1 MCGIAG
7 IIKLNTN
14 DGSLEAKIEKMQTGL
29 KHRGPDDAGI
39 YISTDKQAALA
50 HTRLSILDLS
60 SAGHQPMS
68 TSDGRYSITF
78 NGEIYNFQ
86 ELRENLISQG
96 EKFHSQTDTEVILK
110 LYQRIGSDC
119 VQHLRGMF
127 AFAIWDDLEKT
138 CFLARD
144 PLGIKPLY
152 YYQLGTT
159 LVFASELR
167 AVLAS
172 GLPAINMSVEGL
184 YGYLTTGSVPEPYT
198 LIADIHCLPA
208 GNWLYWQNGN
218 TTKKQYWQ
226 INFTPEAISPPEA
239 EEIVRKA
246 LLDSIQHHFISDV
259 PVGIFLSGGID
270 STTILALA
278 TQTQQSQLSTYSI
291 TFAESEFNEGELAQK
306 IANHF
311 GAKHTEYQVTSSF
324 AKSILPDFLAAID
337 QPSIDGFNTFCVSK
351 VAHDNGMKVVLSGL
365 GGDEIFGGYQSFQ
378 KVPQMVE
385 WGKKLNTLPFLRTG
399 LGLGLERWGTSPK
412 IKRLGD
418 FLKQPPTFAS
428 AYNTFRGIFSHQE
441 ACMIINQLS
450 ISIPILPPLVPPYQG
465 GKPESSPL
473 PLARGG
479 LGWGSTP
486 QEACIII
493 NQLSTSIPILPP
505 LVPPYQGGK
514 PESSSLP
521 SVPFQEGKPESSPL
535 PLARG
540 GLGWGSTPQEAC
552 IIINQLSTS
561 IPILPPLVPPYQG
574 GKPESSSLPSVP
586 FQEGKPESIP
596 VLPPLVPP
604 YQGGKPESSSLPSVP
619 FQEGKPE
626 SSPLPLAR
634 GGLGWGSTPEDEVSF
649 LELSGY
655 MRNQLLRDSDIMSM
669 NWGLELRVPFVDKNL
684 LEAVAPIPSNIRLAQ
699 GKKLLTQAITEIP
712 DWVVNRPK
720 KGFSFP
726 FENWMNSEFG
736 DYFHNV
742 HQNLNIPPNIP
753 LNPWYRRWSLAI
765 LNHWWEQ
772 INS

>member
-1 MCGIAG
+1 MCGLAG

-14 DGSLEAKIEKMQTGL
+14 YGNLEAKIEKMQTAL

-144 PLGIKPLY
+144 HLGIKPLY

-172 GLPAINMSVEGL
+172 GLPAINMSAEGL

-311 GAKHTEYQVTSSF
+311 GAKHTEYQVTSFF

-378 KVPQMVE
+378 KVPQMVA

-465 GKPESSPL
+465 GKPESS
-473 PLARGG
+473 
-479 LGWGSTP
+479 
-486 QEACIII
+486 
-493 NQLSTSIPILPP
+493 
-505 LVPPYQGGK
+505 
-514 PESSSLP
+514 SLP
-521 SVPFQEGKPESSPL
+521 SIPFQEGKPESS
-535 PLARG
+535 
-540 GLGWGSTPQEAC
+540 S
-552 IIINQLSTS
+552 
-561 IPILPPLVPPYQG
+561 
-574 GKPESSSLPSVP
+574 
-586 FQEGKPESIP
+586 
-596 VLPPLVPP
+596 
-604 YQGGKPESSSLPSVP
+604 
-619 FQEGKPE
+619 
-626 SSPLPLAR
+626 LPLAR

-669 NWGLELRVPFVDKNL
+669 NWGLELRVPFVDKTL

-736 DYFHNV
+736 DYFDNV
-742 HQNLNIPPNIP
+742 HQNLNIPLNIP

>member
-7 IIKLNTN
+7 IINLNPN
-14 DGSLEAKIEKMQTGL
+14 DGNLEAKIEKMQTAL
-29 KHRGPDDAGI
+29 KHRSPDDAGI

-68 TSDGRYSITF
+68 TNDGRYSITF

-86 ELRENLISQG
+86 QLRENLIAQG

-198 LIADIHCLPA
+198 LIADIHCLSA

-218 TTKKQYWQ
+218 ITKKQYWQ
-226 INFTPEAISPPEA
+226 INFTPEKISPPEA
-239 EEIVRKA
+239 QEIVHTA
-246 LLDSIQHHFISDV
+246 LFDSIKHHFISDV

-311 GAKHTEYQVTSSF
+311 GTKHTEYQVTSSF

-378 KVPQMVE
+378 KVPQMVA

-441 ACMIINQLS
+441 ACIIINQLS

-465 GKPESSPL
+465 GKPESTSLPSVTFQEGKPESSSL

-479 LGWGSTP
+479 LGWD
-486 QEACIII
+486 
-493 NQLSTSIPILPP
+493 STS
-505 LVPPYQGGK
+505 
-514 PESSSLP
+514 
-521 SVPFQEGKPESSPL
+521 
-535 PLARG
+535 
-540 GLGWGSTPQEAC
+540 
-552 IIINQLSTS
+552 
-561 IPILPPLVPPYQG
+561 
-574 GKPESSSLPSVP
+574 
-586 FQEGKPESIP
+586 
-596 VLPPLVPP
+596 
-604 YQGGKPESSSLPSVP
+604 
-619 FQEGKPE
+619 
-626 SSPLPLAR
+626 
-634 GGLGWGSTPEDEVSF
+634 EDEVSF
-649 LELSGY
+649 LELSRY
-655 MRNQLLRDSDIMSM
+655 MRNQLLRDSDVMSM
-669 NWGLELRVPFVDKNL
+669 NWGLELRVPFVDKVL
-684 LEAVAPIPSNIRLAQ
+684 LEAVAPIPSSIRLEQ
-699 GKKLLTQAITEIP
+699 GKKLLTQAITEVP
-712 DWVVNRPK
+712 DWVINRPK

-726 FENWMNSEFG
+726 FESWMDSEFG
-736 DYFHNV
+736 DYF
-742 HQNLNIPPNIP
+742 QNLNIPPNIS
-753 LNPWYRRWSLAI
+753 LTPWYRRWSLAI
-765 LNHWWEQ
+765 LKHWWEQ
-772 INS
+772 IKS

>member
-7 IIKLNTN
+7 IIRLNTN
-14 DGSLEAKIEKMQTGL
+14 NGRLEAKIEKMQTAL

-60 SAGHQPMS
+60 AAGHQPMS
-68 TSDGRYSITF
+68 TTDNRYHITF

-127 AFAIWDDLEKT
+127 AFGIWDDLEKT

-198 LIADIHCLPA
+198 LIADIHCLSA

-218 TTKKQYWQ
+218 ITKKQYWQ
-226 INFTPEAISPPEA
+226 INFTPEKISPPEA
-239 EEIVRKA
+239 REIVRKA

-270 STTILALA
+270 STTILGLA
-278 TQTQQSQLSTYSI
+278 TQTQKSQLSTYSI

-324 AKSILPDFLAAID
+324 AKTILPDFLAAID

-351 VAHDNGMKVVLSGL
+351 VAHDHGMKVVLSGL

-385 WGKKLNTLPFLRTG
+385 WSKKLNILPFLRTG
-399 LGLGLERWGTSPK
+399 LGIGLESWGNSPR
-412 IKRLGD
+412 IKRFGD
-418 FLKQPPTFAS
+418 FLTQTPSFAS
-428 AYNTFRGIFSHQE
+428 AYGTFRGIFSHEE

-450 ISIPILPPLVPPYQG
+450 ISTPILPPLVPPYQG
-465 GKPESSPL
+465 KKPESSSL
-473 PLARGG
+473 
-479 LGWGSTP
+479 
-486 QEACIII
+486 
-493 NQLSTSIPILPP
+493 P
-505 LVPPYQGGK
+505 LVPPYQGKK
-514 PESSSLP
+514 PESSS
-521 SVPFQEGKPESSPL
+521 
-535 PLARG
+535 
-540 GLGWGSTPQEAC
+540 
-552 IIINQLSTS
+552 
-561 IPILPPLVPPYQG
+561 
-574 GKPESSSLPSVP
+574 
-586 FQEGKPESIP
+586 
-596 VLPPLVPP
+596 
-604 YQGGKPESSSLPSVP
+604 
-619 FQEGKPE
+619 
-626 SSPLPLAR
+626 LPLAR

-669 NWGLELRVPFVDKNL
+669 NWGLELRVPFVDKTL
-684 LEAVAPIPSNIRLAQ
+684 LEAVAPISSNIRLAQ

-712 DWVVNRPK
+712 DWVINRPK

-726 FENWMNSEFG
+726 FESWMNSEFG
-736 DYFHNV
+736 DDFHNV
-742 HQNLNIPPNIP
+742 HQNHQNLNIPPNIP

>member
-7 IIKLNTN
+7 IIRLNTN
-14 DGSLEAKIEKMQTGL
+14 NGRLEAKIEKMQTAL

-60 SAGHQPMS
+60 AAGHQPMS
-68 TSDGRYSITF
+68 TTDNRYHITF

-144 PLGIKPLY
+144 HLGIKPLY

-167 AVLAS
+167 AVLVS
-172 GLPAINMSVEGL
+172 GLPAINMSLEGL

-198 LIADIHCLPA
+198 LIADIYCLSA
-208 GNWLYWQNGN
+208 GNWLYWQDGN
-218 TTKKQYWQ
+218 ITKKQYWQ
-226 INFTPEAISPPEA
+226 INFTPEKISPPEA
-239 EEIVRKA
+239 REIVRKA

-270 STTILALA
+270 STTILGLA
-278 TQTQQSQLSTYSI
+278 TQTQKSQLSTYSI

-324 AKSILPDFLAAID
+324 AKTILPDFLAAID

-351 VAHDNGMKVVLSGL
+351 VAHDHGMKVVLSGL

-385 WGKKLNTLPFLRTG
+385 WSKKLNILPFLRTG
-399 LGLGLERWGTSPK
+399 LGIGLESWGNSPR
-412 IKRLGD
+412 IKRFGD
-418 FLKQPPTFAS
+418 FLTQTPSFAS
-428 AYNTFRGIFSHQE
+428 AYGTFRGIFSHQE

-450 ISIPILPPLVPPYQG
+450 IS
-465 GKPESSPL
+465 
-473 PLARGG
+473 
-479 LGWGSTP
+479 T
-486 QEACIII
+486 
-493 NQLSTSIPILPP
+493 PILPP

-521 SVPFQEGKPESSPL
+521 
-535 PLARG
+535 
-540 GLGWGSTPQEAC
+540 
-552 IIINQLSTS
+552 
-561 IPILPPLVPPYQG
+561 LVPPYQG
-574 GKPESSSLPSVP
+574 GKPESSS
-586 FQEGKPESIP
+586 
-596 VLPPLVPP
+596 
-604 YQGGKPESSSLPSVP
+604 
-619 FQEGKPE
+619 
-626 SSPLPLAR
+626 LPLAR

-649 LELSGY
+649 LELSCY
-655 MRNQLLRDSDIMSM
+655 MRNQLLRDSDVMSM

-712 DWVVNRPK
+712 DWVINRPK

-726 FENWMNSEFG
+726 FESWMNSEFG
-736 DYFHNV
+736 DYFDNV
-742 HQNLNIPPNIP
+742 HQNLNIPLNIP
-753 LNPWYRRWSLAI
+753 LKPWYRRWSLAI
-765 LNHWWEQ
+765 LHHWWEQ
-772 INS
+772 INL

>member
-7 IIKLNTN
+7 IIRLNTN
-14 DGSLEAKIEKMQTGL
+14 NGRLEAKIEKMQTAL

-60 SAGHQPMS
+60 AAGHQPMS
-68 TSDGRYSITF
+68 TTDNRYHITF

-172 GLPAINMSVEGL
+172 GLPAINMSLEGL

-198 LIADIHCLPA
+198 LIADIYCLSA

-218 TTKKQYWQ
+218 ITKKQYWQ
-226 INFTPEAISPPEA
+226 INFTPEKISPPEA
-239 EEIVRKA
+239 REIVRKA

-270 STTILALA
+270 STTILGLA
-278 TQTQQSQLSTYSI
+278 TQTQKSQLSTYSI

-324 AKSILPDFLAAID
+324 AKTILPDFLAAID

-351 VAHDNGMKVVLSGL
+351 VAHDHGMKVVLSGL

-385 WGKKLNTLPFLRTG
+385 WSKKLNILPFLRTG
-399 LGLGLERWGTSPK
+399 LGIGLESWGNSPR
-412 IKRLGD
+412 IKRFGD
-418 FLKQPPTFAS
+418 FLTQTPSFAS
-428 AYNTFRGIFSHQE
+428 AYGTFRGIFSHEE

-450 ISIPILPPLVPPYQG
+450 IS
-465 GKPESSPL
+465 
-473 PLARGG
+473 
-479 LGWGSTP
+479 T
-486 QEACIII
+486 
-493 NQLSTSIPILPP
+493 PILPP

-521 SVPFQEGKPESSPL
+521 LVPPYQMEKPESSSL
-535 PLARG
+535 
-540 GLGWGSTPQEAC
+540 
-552 IIINQLSTS
+552 
-561 IPILPPLVPPYQG
+561 PLVPPYQG
-574 GKPESSSLPSVP
+574 KKPESSSLP
-586 FQEGKPESIP
+586 
-596 VLPPLVPP
+596 LVPP
-604 YQGGKPESSSLPSVP
+604 YQGKKPESSS
-619 FQEGKPE
+619 
-626 SSPLPLAR
+626 LPLAR

-649 LELSGY
+649 LELSCY
-655 MRNQLLRDSDIMSM
+655 MRNQLLRDSDVMSM

-712 DWVVNRPK
+712 DWVINRPK

-726 FENWMNSEFG
+726 FESWMNSEFG
-736 DYFHNV
+736 DYFDNV
-742 HQNLNIPPNIP
+742 HQNLNIPLNIP
-753 LNPWYRRWSLAI
+753 LKPWYRRWSLAI
-765 LNHWWEQ
+765 LHHWWQQ
-772 INS
+772 INL

>member
-7 IIKLNTN
+7 IIRLNTN
-14 DGSLEAKIEKMQTGL
+14 NGRLEAKIEKMQTAL

-60 SAGHQPMS
+60 AAGHQPMS
-68 TSDGRYSITF
+68 TTDNRYHITF

-144 PLGIKPLY
+144 HLGIKPLY

-167 AVLAS
+167 AVLVS
-172 GLPAINMSVEGL
+172 GLPAINMSLEGL

-198 LIADIHCLPA
+198 LIADIYCLSA

-218 TTKKQYWQ
+218 ITKKQYWQ
-226 INFTPEAISPPEA
+226 INFTPEKISPPEA
-239 EEIVRKA
+239 REIVRKA

-278 TQTQQSQLSTYSI
+278 TQTQKSQLSTYSI

-324 AKSILPDFLAAID
+324 AKTILPDFLAAID

-351 VAHDNGMKVVLSGL
+351 VAHDHGMKVVLSGL

-385 WGKKLNTLPFLRTG
+385 WSKKLNILPFLRTG
-399 LGLGLERWGTSPK
+399 LGIGLESWVNSPR
-412 IKRLGD
+412 IKRFGD
-418 FLKQPPTFAS
+418 FLTQTPSFAS
-428 AYNTFRGIFSHQE
+428 AYGTFRGIFSHQE

-450 ISIPILPPLVPPYQG
+450 ISTPILPPLVPSYQG
-465 GKPESSPL
+465 E
-473 PLARGG
+473 
-479 LGWGSTP
+479 
-486 QEACIII
+486 
-493 NQLSTSIPILPP
+493 
-505 LVPPYQGGK
+505 K

-521 SVPFQEGKPESSPL
+521 
-535 PLARG
+535 LARG
-540 GLGWGSTPQEAC
+540 E
-552 IIINQLSTS
+552 
-561 IPILPPLVPPYQG
+561 
-574 GKPESSSLPSVP
+574 
-586 FQEGKPESIP
+586 
-596 VLPPLVPP
+596 
-604 YQGGKPESSSLPSVP
+604 
-619 FQEGKPE
+619 
-626 SSPLPLAR
+626 
-634 GGLGWGSTPEDEVSF
+634 LGWGSTPEDEVSF
-649 LELSGY
+649 LELSCY
-655 MRNQLLRDSDIMSM
+655 MRNQLLRDSDVMSM

-712 DWVVNRPK
+712 DWVINRPK

-726 FENWMNSEFG
+726 FESWMNSEFG
-736 DYFHNV
+736 DYFDNV
-742 HQNLNIPPNIP
+742 HQNFNIP
-753 LNPWYRRWSLAI
+753 LNIPLKPWYRRWSLAI
-765 LNHWWEQ
+765 LHHWWEQ
-772 INS
+772 INL

>member
-7 IIKLNTN
+7 IIRLNTN
-14 DGSLEAKIEKMQTGL
+14 NGRLEAKIEKMQTAL

-60 SAGHQPMS
+60 AAGHQPMS
-68 TSDGRYSITF
+68 TTDNRYHITF

-172 GLPAINMSVEGL
+172 GLPAINMSLEGL

-198 LIADIHCLPA
+198 LIADIYCLSA

-218 TTKKQYWQ
+218 ITKKQYWQ
-226 INFTPEAISPPEA
+226 INFTPEKISPPEA
-239 EEIVRKA
+239 REIVRKA

-278 TQTQQSQLSTYSI
+278 TQTQKSQLSTYSI

-324 AKSILPDFLAAID
+324 AKTILPDFLAAID

-351 VAHDNGMKVVLSGL
+351 VAHDHGMKVVLSGL

-385 WGKKLNTLPFLRTG
+385 WSKKLNILPFLRTG
-399 LGLGLERWGTSPK
+399 LGIGLESWGNSPR
-412 IKRLGD
+412 IKRFGD
-418 FLKQPPTFAS
+418 FLTQTPSFAS
-428 AYNTFRGIFSHQE
+428 AYGTFRGIFSHQE

-450 ISIPILPPLVPPYQG
+450 ISTPILPPLVPSYQG
-465 GKPESSPL
+465 E
-473 PLARGG
+473 
-479 LGWGSTP
+479 
-486 QEACIII
+486 
-493 NQLSTSIPILPP
+493 
-505 LVPPYQGGK
+505 K
-514 PESSSLP
+514 PESSS
-521 SVPFQEGKPESSPL
+521 
-535 PLARG
+535 
-540 GLGWGSTPQEAC
+540 
-552 IIINQLSTS
+552 
-561 IPILPPLVPPYQG
+561 
-574 GKPESSSLPSVP
+574 
-586 FQEGKPESIP
+586 
-596 VLPPLVPP
+596 
-604 YQGGKPESSSLPSVP
+604 
-619 FQEGKPE
+619 
-626 SSPLPLAR
+626 LPLAR

-649 LELSGY
+649 LELSCY
-655 MRNQLLRDSDIMSM
+655 MRNQLLRDSDVMSM

-712 DWVVNRPK
+712 DWVINRPK

-726 FENWMNSEFG
+726 FESWMNSEFG
-736 DYFHNV
+736 DYFDNV
-742 HQNLNIPPNIP
+742 HQNLNIPLNIP
-753 LNPWYRRWSLAI
+753 LKPWYRRWSLAI
-765 LNHWWEQ
+765 LHHWWEQ
-772 INS
+772 INL

>member
-14 DGSLEAKIEKMQTGL
+14 YGNLEAKIEKMQTGL

-60 SAGHQPMS
+60 SAGNQPMS

-218 TTKKQYWQ
+218 ITKKQYWQ

-239 EEIVRKA
+239 REIVRKA
-246 LLDSIQHHFISDV
+246 LLDSIEHHFISDV

-278 TQTQQSQLSTYSI
+278 TQTQKSQLSTYSI
-291 TFAESEFNEGELAQK
+291 AFAESEFNEGELAQK

-378 KVPQMVE
+378 KVPQMVA
-385 WGKKLNTLPFLRTG
+385 WGKKLQILPSFSTV
-399 LGLGLERWGTSPK
+399 LGKGLERWENSPK
-412 IKRLGD
+412 MQRLGD
-418 FLKQPPTFAS
+418 FLQQPPSFNA
-428 AYNTFRGIFSHQE
+428 AYRSFRGIFSHQE
-441 ACMIINQLS
+441 ACTIINQLS
-450 ISIPILPPLVPPYQG
+450 ISIPMLPPLVPPY
-465 GKPESSPL
+465 K
-473 PLARGG
+473 
-479 LGWGSTP
+479 
-486 QEACIII
+486 
-493 NQLSTSIPILPP
+493 
-505 LVPPYQGGK
+505 GGK

-521 SVPFQEGKPESSPL
+521 L
-535 PLARG
+535 LRG
-540 GLGWGSTPQEAC
+540 GLE
-552 IIINQLSTS
+552 
-561 IPILPPLVPPYQG
+561 
-574 GKPESSSLPSVP
+574 
-586 FQEGKPESIP
+586 
-596 VLPPLVPP
+596 
-604 YQGGKPESSSLPSVP
+604 
-619 FQEGKPE
+619 
-626 SSPLPLAR
+626 
-634 GGLGWGSTPEDEVSF
+634 WGSTPEDEVSF
-649 LELSGY
+649 LELSRY
-655 MRNQLLRDSDIMSM
+655 MRNQLLRDSDVMSM
-669 NWGLELRVPFVDKNL
+669 NWGLELRVPFVDKAL
-684 LEAVAPIPSNIRLAQ
+684 LEAVAPIPSSIRLQQ
-699 GKKLLTQAITEIP
+699 GKKLLTQAITEVP
-712 DWVVNRPK
+712 DWVINRPK

-726 FENWMNSEFG
+726 FESWMNSEFG
-736 DYFHNV
+736 DYF
-742 HQNLNIPPNIP
+742 QNLNTPPNIS
-753 LNPWYRRWSLAI
+753 LTPWYRRWILAI
-765 LNHWWEQ
+765 LKHWWEQ
-772 INS
+772 IKS

>member
-7 IIKLNTN
+7 IIRLNTN
-14 DGSLEAKIEKMQTGL
+14 NGRLEAKIEKMQTAL

-60 SAGHQPMS
+60 AAGHQPMS
-68 TSDGRYSITF
+68 TTDNRYHITF

-144 PLGIKPLY
+144 HLGIKPLY

-172 GLPAINMSVEGL
+172 GLPAINMSLEGL

-198 LIADIHCLPA
+198 LIADIYCLSA

-218 TTKKQYWQ
+218 ITKKQYWQ
-226 INFTPEAISPPEA
+226 INFTPEKISPPEA
-239 EEIVRKA
+239 REIVRKA

-278 TQTQQSQLSTYSI
+278 TQTQKSQLSTYSI

-324 AKSILPDFLAAID
+324 AKTILPDFLAAID

-351 VAHDNGMKVVLSGL
+351 VAHDHGMKVVLSGL

-385 WGKKLNTLPFLRTG
+385 WSKKLNILPFLRTG
-399 LGLGLERWGTSPK
+399 LGIGLESWGNSPR
-412 IKRLGD
+412 IKRFGD
-418 FLKQPPTFAS
+418 FLTQTPSFAS
-428 AYNTFRGIFSHQE
+428 AYGTFRGIFSHQE

-450 ISIPILPPLVPPYQG
+450 ISTPILPPLVPPYQG
-465 GKPESSPL
+465 K
-473 PLARGG
+473 
-479 LGWGSTP
+479 
-486 QEACIII
+486 
-493 NQLSTSIPILPP
+493 
-505 LVPPYQGGK
+505 K

-521 SVPFQEGKPESSPL
+521 
-535 PLARG
+535 
-540 GLGWGSTPQEAC
+540 
-552 IIINQLSTS
+552 
-561 IPILPPLVPPYQG
+561 LVPPYQV
-574 GKPESSSLPSVP
+574 GKPESSS
-586 FQEGKPESIP
+586 
-596 VLPPLVPP
+596 
-604 YQGGKPESSSLPSVP
+604 
-619 FQEGKPE
+619 
-626 SSPLPLAR
+626 LPLAR

-649 LELSGY
+649 LELSCY
-655 MRNQLLRDSDIMSM
+655 MRNQLLRDSDVMSM

-712 DWVVNRPK
+712 DWVINRPK

-726 FENWMNSEFG
+726 FESWMNSEFG
-736 DYFHNV
+736 DYFDNV
-742 HQNLNIPPNIP
+742 HQNLNIPLNIP
-753 LNPWYRRWSLAI
+753 LKPWYRRWSLAI
-765 LNHWWEQ
+765 LHHWWQQ
-772 INS
+772 INL

>member
-7 IIKLNTN
+7 IIRLNTN
-14 DGSLEAKIEKMQTGL
+14 NGRLEAKIEKMQTAL

-68 TSDGRYSITF
+68 TTDNRYHITF

-144 PLGIKPLY
+144 HLGIKPLY

-172 GLPAINMSVEGL
+172 GLPAINMSLEGL

-198 LIADIHCLPA
+198 LIADIYCLSA
-208 GNWLYWQNGN
+208 GNWLYWQNVN
-218 TTKKQYWQ
+218 ITKKQYWQ
-226 INFTPEAISPPEA
+226 INFTPEKISPPEA
-239 EEIVRKA
+239 REIVRKA

-278 TQTQQSQLSTYSI
+278 TQTQKSQLSTYSI

-324 AKSILPDFLAAID
+324 AKTILPDFLAAID

-351 VAHDNGMKVVLSGL
+351 VAHDHGMKVVLSGL

-385 WGKKLNTLPFLRTG
+385 WSKKLNILPFLRTG
-399 LGLGLERWGTSPK
+399 LGIGLESWVNSPR
-412 IKRLGD
+412 IKRFGD
-418 FLKQPPTFAS
+418 FLTQTPSFAS
-428 AYNTFRGIFSHQE
+428 AYGTFRGIFSHQE

-450 ISIPILPPLVPPYQG
+450 ISTPILPPLVPSYQG
-465 GKPESSPL
+465 E
-473 PLARGG
+473 
-479 LGWGSTP
+479 
-486 QEACIII
+486 
-493 NQLSTSIPILPP
+493 
-505 LVPPYQGGK
+505 K

-521 SVPFQEGKPESSPL
+521 
-535 PLARG
+535 LARG
-540 GLGWGSTPQEAC
+540 E
-552 IIINQLSTS
+552 
-561 IPILPPLVPPYQG
+561 
-574 GKPESSSLPSVP
+574 
-586 FQEGKPESIP
+586 
-596 VLPPLVPP
+596 
-604 YQGGKPESSSLPSVP
+604 
-619 FQEGKPE
+619 
-626 SSPLPLAR
+626 
-634 GGLGWGSTPEDEVSF
+634 LGWGSTPEDEVSF
-649 LELSGY
+649 LELSCY
-655 MRNQLLRDSDIMSM
+655 MRNQLLRDSDVMSM

-712 DWVVNRPK
+712 DWVINRPK

-726 FENWMNSEFG
+726 FESWMNSEFG
-736 DYFHNV
+736 DYFDNV
-742 HQNLNIPPNIP
+742 HQNLNIPLNIP
-753 LNPWYRRWSLAI
+753 LKPWYRRWSLAI
-765 LNHWWEQ
+765 LHHWWEQ
-772 INS
+772 INL

>member
-7 IIKLNTN
+7 IIRLNTN
-14 DGSLEAKIEKMQTGL
+14 NGRLEAKIEKMQTAL

-60 SAGHQPMS
+60 AAGHQPMS
-68 TSDGRYSITF
+68 TTDNRYHITF

-144 PLGIKPLY
+144 HLGIKPLY

-172 GLPAINMSVEGL
+172 GLPAINMSLEGL

-198 LIADIHCLPA
+198 LIADIYCLSA

-218 TTKKQYWQ
+218 ITKKQYWQ
-226 INFTPEAISPPEA
+226 INFTPEKISPPEA
-239 EEIVRKA
+239 REIVRKA

-278 TQTQQSQLSTYSI
+278 TQTQKSQLSTYSI

-324 AKSILPDFLAAID
+324 AKTILPDFLAAID

-351 VAHDNGMKVVLSGL
+351 VAHDHGMKVVLSGL

-385 WGKKLNTLPFLRTG
+385 WSKKLNILPFLRTG
-399 LGLGLERWGTSPK
+399 LGIGLESWGNSPR
-412 IKRLGD
+412 IKRFGD
-418 FLKQPPTFAS
+418 FLTQTPSFAS
-428 AYNTFRGIFSHQE
+428 AYGTFRGIFSHQE

-450 ISIPILPPLVPPYQG
+450 ISTPILPPLVPPYQG
-465 GKPESSPL
+465 KKPESSSL
-473 PLARGG
+473 
-479 LGWGSTP
+479 
-486 QEACIII
+486 
-493 NQLSTSIPILPP
+493 P
-505 LVPPYQGGK
+505 LVPPYQGKK

-521 SVPFQEGKPESSPL
+521 
-535 PLARG
+535 
-540 GLGWGSTPQEAC
+540 
-552 IIINQLSTS
+552 
-561 IPILPPLVPPYQG
+561 LVPPYQV
-574 GKPESSSLPSVP
+574 GKPESSS
-586 FQEGKPESIP
+586 
-596 VLPPLVPP
+596 
-604 YQGGKPESSSLPSVP
+604 
-619 FQEGKPE
+619 
-626 SSPLPLAR
+626 LPLAR

-649 LELSGY
+649 LELSCY
-655 MRNQLLRDSDIMSM
+655 MRNQLLRDSDVMSM

-712 DWVVNRPK
+712 DWVINRPK

-726 FENWMNSEFG
+726 FESWMNSEFG
-736 DYFHNV
+736 DYFDNV
-742 HQNLNIPPNIP
+742 HQNLNIPLNIP
-753 LNPWYRRWSLAI
+753 LKPWYRRWSLAI
-765 LNHWWEQ
+765 LHHWWQQ
-772 INS
+772 INL